1 MSKFES
7 IPLSRKFPGEPATLP
22 SEDGLNLFISDPRV
36 LDLPLEGEITF
47 RYRRGPAT
55 VTEAVK
61 GKEARASADFT
72 LLEIVECEE
81 CEVESE
87 ASETEE
93 SSARIDRLLK
103 ESVEEKE

>member
-47 RYRRGPAT
+47 RYRRSPAT

-61 GKEARASADFT
+61 GGEARASADFT

-81 CEVESE
+81 CEESE
-87 ASETEE
+87 THETEE
-93 SSARIDRLLK
+93 DSSRLDRLLK
-103 ESVEEKE
+103 EATEEKE